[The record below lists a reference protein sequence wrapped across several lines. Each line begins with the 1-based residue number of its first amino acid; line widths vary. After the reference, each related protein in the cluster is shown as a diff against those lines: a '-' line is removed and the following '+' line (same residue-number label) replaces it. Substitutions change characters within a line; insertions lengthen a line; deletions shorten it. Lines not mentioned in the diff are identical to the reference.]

1 MVVARAA
8 PTDLTLS
15 PAGSNHALF
24 GFRRGDR
31 EDSVEYQRFVEA
43 SPVTYVTSDDAPFL
57 LIHGD
62 ADETVPFK
70 NSEVMKTA
78 LEQAGVPVDLLR
90 VPGAGHGPTFPGA
103 TNPPDYIGAM
113 IEWLDR
119 YLPSH

>member
-1 MVVARAA
+1 M
-8 PTDLTLS
+8 
-15 PAGSNHALF
+15 
-24 GFRRGDR
+24 
-31 EDSVEYQRFVEA
+31 
-43 SPVTYVTSDDAPFL
+43 TSDDAPFL

-119 YLPSH
+119 YLLSH